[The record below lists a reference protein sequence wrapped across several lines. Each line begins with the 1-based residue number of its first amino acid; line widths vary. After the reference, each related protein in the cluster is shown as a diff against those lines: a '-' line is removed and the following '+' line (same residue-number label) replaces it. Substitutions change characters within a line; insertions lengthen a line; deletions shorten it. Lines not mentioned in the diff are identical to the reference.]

1 MILETES
8 KISSA
13 LVILIF
19 ITALIINNILL
30 LKMMFK
36 TIKHI
41 SSYTKI
47 YIFPKIKMF
56 IVININYITLYRE

>member
-36 TIKHI
+36 TIKQ
-41 SSYTKI
+41 
-47 YIFPKIKMF
+47 FPPIQRMRLQMQ
-56 IVININYITLYRE
+56 INKYCLTLKSFLYSQ